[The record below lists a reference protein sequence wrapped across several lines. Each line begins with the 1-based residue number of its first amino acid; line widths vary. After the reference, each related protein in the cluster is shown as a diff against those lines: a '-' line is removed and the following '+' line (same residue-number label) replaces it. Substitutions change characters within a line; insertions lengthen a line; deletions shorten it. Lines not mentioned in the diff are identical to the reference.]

1 MGRHIKTK
9 PRNVRR
15 GFTLMEVLVA
25 SSIFAVVM
33 VFVTGAVVASSNYQ
47 SKIRIMNQTSE
58 ESRRLADM
66 ITRDVR
72 SANFKLSINPNGTSS
87 SGGGGTSGS
96 TIIGDGTTLSDV
108 YNFKNGIAIIKSMQV
123 SYYSQNSLTHEPIDA
138 DTLIISLKDTYKI
151 YSTKSIGPD
160 TYGLYY
166 REIPRAG
173 NDTLYVTG
181 LFPTILS
188 ELNNY
193 LISKENL
200 SVDVK
205 FGGYAPDDLHVT
217 GQPMIKFYIS
227 VGSQNEGTYNYYK
240 TAIRSAVTSRS
251 YNE

>member
-47 SKIRIMNQTSE
+47 SKIRIINQTSE

-72 SANFKLSINPNGTSS
+72 SANYPIKIKARKGDN
-87 SGGGGTSGS
+87 S
-96 TIIGDGTTLSDV
+96 TIPPGPPQSLLSPSTEISTDFT
-108 YNFKNGIAIIKSMQV
+108 FKNGIALFSSTFISNNLSSNINDIVDM
-123 SYYSQNSLTHEPIDA
+123 NNGA
-138 DTLIISLKDTYKI
+138 NMLIISLKDKAKI
-151 YSTKSIGPD
+151 YQTSD
-160 TYGLYY
+160 NGLYY
-166 REIPRAG
+166 KEIEYQSADHFV
-173 NDTLYVTG
+173 DTTN
-181 LFPTILS
+181 LS
-188 ELNNY
+188 IANSDN
-193 LISKENL
+193 LISKEKL
-200 SVDVK
+200 DVNVR
-205 FGGYAPDDLHVT
+205 FGGYAPDDGVNAV

>member
-1 MGRHIKTK
+1 MGRHLKTK

-72 SANFKLSINPNGTSS
+72 SANYPLTITASEV
-87 SGGGGTSGS
+87 GS
-96 TIIGDGTTLSDV
+96 TEAPKEFK
-108 YNFKNGIAIIKSMQV
+108 FKNGVAILSSSLISNNKYTSLVEDVDV
-123 SYYSQNSLTHEPIDA
+123 SQTGPNI
-138 DTLIISLKDTYKI
+138 LIISLKGKCKI
-151 YSTKSIGPD
+151 YYTKRTDSTN
-160 TYGLYY
+160 YGLYY
-166 REIPRAG
+166 KEIDNNNALNATTLTINPT
-173 NDTLYVTG
+173 ND
-181 LFPTILS
+181 
-188 ELNNY
+188 
-193 LISKENL
+193 LISKEKLN
-200 SVDVK
+200 VDIR
-205 FGGYAPDDLHVT
+205 FGGYAPDDKSLNL